1 MGIDHSFGL
10 AYAKAQMAAQPPL
23 PTSGTVFLSVRD
35 IDKDAAVRIGK
46 GLHELGFKIVSS
58 AGTARKLTDAKIPVT
73 PLLKLSEGRPNVVDL
88 IKNKEIT
95 LVMNT
100 PAGAVARHEEIQIR
114 TSALKNRIPVM
125 TTIAAAEASVEGIK
139 SIRTHGLSVRA
150 LQDYHS

>member
-1 MGIDHSFGL
+1 M
-10 AYAKAQMAAQPPL
+10 
-23 PTSGTVFLSVRD
+23 
-35 IDKDAAVRIGK
+35 
-46 GLHELGFKIVSS
+46 
-58 AGTARKLTDAKIPVT
+58 
-73 PLLKLSEGRPNVVDL
+73 VDL